1 MGLFDKSKPETPAAP
16 KTNGTPAPDT
26 QAPDRMAEIRNL
38 SGFNSLDDVARTA
51 EDMVRDSAKR
61 SADKRNNRLSP
72 KQKEEAEAA
81 AKAAKR
87 QQALETLGKF
97 FCRELTV
104 IPYDAWSKFYSD
116 PALRLSPEEAQKLTE
131 ATFLVVQGFDIDFS
145 SPWIGLLGLVLMHS
159 AAIGHRIQHLAAMGV
174 YDDDKKKKDE
184 QKEKVQ

>member
-16 KTNGTPAPDT
+16 KTNGGTAAPDT
-26 QAPDRMAEIRNL
+26 QAPDRMKEIRNL
-38 SGFNSLDDVARTA
+38 AGFNSLDDVAATA

-61 SADKRNNRLSP
+61 SAEKRSSRITP

-116 PALRLSPEEAQKLTE
+116 PVLRLTPEEAQKLTE
-131 ATFLVVQGFDIDFS
+131 AT
-145 SPWIGLLGLVLMHS
+145 
-159 AAIGHRIQHLAAMGV
+159 
-174 YDDDKKKKDE
+174 
-184 QKEKVQ
+184 